1 MNRCALSLSTLAS
14 IGKCKYF
21 SIWYIGRPL
30 FCSLVYAKLHIHLHW
45 IECYKYLCTL
55 FIFYI
60 LGSNDEGFG
69 LLNVYHTP
77 LYLHKDV
84 LVLKLLRF
92 NFVFSINFSTLVYC
106 NTYIL
111 NIFTYEFVITTRGL
125 YIFITRTVYNLQ
137 INQFILGV
145 YLCKDQSYNDKRCVR
160 RRGLSPGEFHYA
172 DLFFCYDK

>member
-1 MNRCALSLSTLAS
+1 MDSCNFSYICYDLGYYHIDLNRCALALSTLAS

-84 LVLKLLRF
+84 LVLKLLRY

-137 INQFILGV
+137 IN
-145 YLCKDQSYNDKRCVR
+145 
-160 RRGLSPGEFHYA
+160 
-172 DLFFCYDK
+172 

>member
-1 MNRCALSLSTLAS
+1 MLGEHGGSVCLT
-14 IGKCKYF
+14 
-21 SIWYIGRPL
+21 YII
-30 FCSLVYAKLHIHLHW
+30 C
-45 IECYKYLCTL
+45 
-55 FIFYI
+55 
-60 LGSNDEGFG
+60 
-69 LLNVYHTP
+69 TP

-92 NFVFSINFSTLVYC
+92 NYVFSINFSTLVYC